1 MQNNGIRAASVIEA
15 GLKLKLENR
24 NVTGFALREMSGG
37 GSPGKL
43 RRIWEEHVNPTNNQC
58 FHAIELLIEDVNNVA
73 SMPADLRIQEIQRLH
88 DLQLKLVDKEKE
100 EAANVNEELWSRLNE
115 AVDQNLQL
123 GRKLSLY
130 ETIFKPINISL
141 T

>member
-1 MQNNGIRAASVIEA
+1 MQNNGIRVASGIEV

-43 RRIWEEHVNPTNNQC
+43 RRISEEHVNPTNTQC
-58 FHAIELLIEDVNNVA
+58 IHAIELLIEDANNVA
-73 SMPADLRIQEIQRLH
+73 SMPADLRIQEIQQLH
-88 DLQLKLVDKEKE
+88 DLQLKLVVKEME
-100 EAANVNEELWSRLNE
+100 EAANVNKELWSRLNE

-130 ETIFKPINISL
+130 ETIFRPKNI
-141 T
+141 